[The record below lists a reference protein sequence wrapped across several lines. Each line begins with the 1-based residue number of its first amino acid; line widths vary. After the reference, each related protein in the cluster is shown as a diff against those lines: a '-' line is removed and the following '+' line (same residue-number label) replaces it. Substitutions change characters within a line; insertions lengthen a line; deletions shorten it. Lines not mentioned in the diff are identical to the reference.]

1 MRKYTLTSTC
11 NSVQNVPITR
21 LLQVFFCGFKP
32 LLHSRKHETCVI
44 QLFNLVGDGDGEA
57 DGGALCQSRVTHG
70 LVQPFA
76 RLYNGSWVFS
86 AMDGNIPV
94 SLQCPGNK
102 TIPTSL
108 FGFGVITLME
118 GCSLSSEEFLYPP
131 TFAGYSD
138 IALALDPVFQ
148 VCIVHTI

>member
-1 MRKYTLTSTC
+1 
-11 NSVQNVPITR
+11 
-21 LLQVFFCGFKP
+21 
-32 LLHSRKHETCVI
+32 
-44 QLFNLVGDGDGEA
+44 
-57 DGGALCQSRVTHG
+57 
-70 LVQPFA
+70 
-76 RLYNGSWVFS
+76 
-86 AMDGNIPV
+86 MDGNIPV

-148 VCIVHTI
+148 VCIVYTI